1 MFLVSEAAA
10 AHLIQVHLSMN
21 VAAAS
26 ETGHTQAG
34 QVMHLEAAAQAEGLA
49 AAAAV
54 VAAGA
59 VWAQF

>member
-1 MFLVSEAAA
+1 MLLVSEAAE
-10 AHLIQVHLSMN
+10 AHLMQVDLSMN

-34 QVMHLEAAAQAEGLA
+34 QVIHLEAAAPALDLV